1 MLADKIRVGIR
12 GAILLHREFG
22 VSYFN
27 ILKSLLKKDKTITIH
42 VKNVSITKNIYEALY
57 ITKSLQNIEK
67 NNWRI
72 SNVVSNLVI
81 YENKQRGIKLY
92 TRTDNSL
99 DFSFVVDEVFV
110 QEVYKADFK
119 NKVVIDVGAYLGE
132 SAIYFA
138 INGAKKVIALEPDEE
153 NYKLALMNIKE
164 NGLDNKI
171 VLLNNALAPKEGVIN
186 LYRYSYPSDLG
197 STDSDNM
204 PKHDFDKLIV
214 KQVEATTLDRL
225 IKISGE
231 ERIGLLKLDCE
242 GCEYSILNS
251 FSNFDVIENI
261 VLEYHNGLQNLP
273 IMLKDRGFKIAI
285 EKRNEKLGIL
295 RAFKK

>member
-1 MLADKIRVGIR
+1 
-12 GAILLHREFG
+12 
-22 VSYFN
+22 
-27 ILKSLLKKDKTITIH
+27 
-42 VKNVSITKNIYEALY
+42 
-57 ITKSLQNIEK
+57 
-67 NNWRI
+67 
-72 SNVVSNLVI
+72 
-81 YENKQRGIKLY
+81 
-92 TRTDNSL
+92 
-99 DFSFVVDEVFV
+99 
-110 QEVYKADFK
+110 
-119 NKVVIDVGAYLGE
+119 
-132 SAIYFA
+132 
-138 INGAKKVIALEPDEE
+138 
-153 NYKLALMNIKE
+153 MNIKE
-164 NGLDNKI
+164 NGLEDKI
-171 VLLNNALAPKEGVIN
+171 ILLNKALAPKEGVIN

-273 IMLKDRGFKIAI
+273 ILLKDRGFKIAI